1 MTPSMCAQPAS
12 PGLADTLLADTD
24 CRAFGLVERGYA
36 ALSAPGGTTS
46 AALTGLMVVA
56 VALFGYRLLL
66 GRGFA
71 LSDMMSLAV
80 RIGVVL
86 LIAISWSSW
95 QTLAYDSLA
104 RGPTRIAQDLVVAL
118 DAPAPL
124 AGVQSTLDTIEKGS
138 VGWRTRAGI
147 ASPLVGGAPSA
158 AMMLNVSAFLLTLT
172 TIGALIVS
180 RIVLALLLAIAPVMA
195 GFLLFGST
203 RGLIEGWL
211 RAMIGFALLPL
222 AVLTLCAVELA
233 VLEPLLSRMMAEQA
247 RGLFETESVTA
258 VGLVVIVFSLAIVAA
273 ARALGTIAQGLR
285 LPGAAAG
292 TREAEATPAAVL
304 TAAAGSTTVVTER
317 TGASAISD
325 GPGHNR
331 IARVLESAARRDASS
346 AEPSAVAHRLRTGLN
361 DPAPQAP
368 NAPRAVGRPASPH
381 FVAAR
386 RHDRLP
392 RASRA
397 SSRRD
402 L

>member
-1 MTPSMCAQPAS
+1 MNPDMCAPPAS
-12 PGLADTLLADTD
+12 PGLADTLLAETD

-36 ALSAPGGTTS
+36 ALSAPGGATA

-71 LSDMMSLAV
+71 LSDMMALAV
-80 RIGVVL
+80 RLGVVI
-86 LIAISWSSW
+86 LIAASWASW
-95 QTLAYDSLA
+95 QTLAYDTLA

-124 AGVQSTLDTIEKGS
+124 AGVQSALDDIEKAN

-147 ASPLVGGAPSA
+147 ASPLVGGPPSS

-172 TIGALIVS
+172 TVGALIIS

-195 GFLLFGST
+195 GFVLFGAT

-233 VLEPLLSRMMAEQA
+233 VLEPLLAQMLEEQA
-247 RGLFETESVTA
+247 RGKFEAPSVTG

-273 ARALGTIAQGLR
+273 ARALGSIARGLR
-285 LPGAAAG
+285 LPDSQG
-292 TREAEATPAAVL
+292 RATETEPAASSSSSSVPG
-304 TAAAGSTTVVTER
+304 ARAVVTAESKPEIR
-317 TGASAISD
+317 N
-325 GPGHNR
+325 P
-331 IARVLESAARRDASS
+331 IAAVLESAARRDS
-346 AEPSAVAHRLRTGLN
+346 ARTELRTVAGELRATHGG
-361 DPAPQAP
+361 PAPLRAP
-368 NAPRAVGRPASPH
+368 APAALGSARSPH
-381 FVAAR
+381 FVAPR